1 MATDTKKLTLNQAV
15 AKMRATM
22 KKNNKRNGAMTQI
35 IGGLT
40 AGLVIMSVLVVW
52 LGCEA
57 IDKGKYQRA
66 YSRAKHTL
74 DIVCDEAEDY
84 EDCKISEY
92 KAGLKAVSE
101 PLEVL

>member
-1 MATDTKKLTLNQAV
+1 
-15 AKMRATM
+15 M
-22 KKNNKRNGAMTQI
+22 KKNNKRNGATIRRI

-40 AGLVIMSVLVVW
+40 AGLVIMSALAVW

-74 DIVCDEAEDY
+74 DMVCDEAEDY

>member
-1 MATDTKKLTLNQAV
+1 
-15 AKMRATM
+15 M
-22 KKNNKRNGAMTQI
+22 KKNNKRNGATTRI

-52 LGCEA
+52 GGCEA
-57 IDKGKYQRA
+57 IDKEKYQRA

>member
-1 MATDTKKLTLNQAV
+1 MPKTIEPKLR
-15 AKMRATM
+15 K
-22 KKNNKRNGAMTQI
+22 
-35 IGGLT
+35 IGDYLH
-40 AGLVIMSVLVVW
+40 L
-52 LGCEA
+52 EEDA
-57 IDKGKYQRA
+57 IFSIPEYQRA

-74 DIVCDEAEDY
+74 DMVCDEAEDY

>member
-1 MATDTKKLTLNQAV
+1 
-15 AKMRATM
+15 M
-22 KKNNKRNGAMTQI
+22 KNNNKRNGATIRI

-40 AGLVIMSVLVVW
+40 AGLAIMSVLVVW

-57 IDKGKYQRA
+57 MDKEKYQRA

-74 DIVCDEAEDY
+74 EMVCDEAEDY

-92 KAGLKAVSE
+92 KAGLRAVSE

>member
-1 MATDTKKLTLNQAV
+1 MATYTKKLTLNQAV

-22 KKNNKRNGAMTQI
+22 KKNNKRNGATIQI

-40 AGLVIMSVLVVW
+40 AGLVIMSMLAVW
-52 LGCEA
+52 FGCEA
-57 IDKGKYQRA
+57 IDKEKYQRA

-74 DIVCDEAEDY
+74 EMVCDEAEDY

>member
-1 MATDTKKLTLNQAV
+1 
-15 AKMRATM
+15 M
-22 KKNNKRNGAMTQI
+22 KKNNKRNGATIQI

-40 AGLVIMSVLVVW
+40 AGLVIMSVLIVW
-52 LGCEA
+52 VGCEA

-74 DIVCDEAEDY
+74 EMVCDEAEDY

>member
-15 AKMRATM
+15 AKMRATV

-40 AGLVIMSVLVVW
+40 AGLAIMSVLAVW
-52 LGCEA
+52 FGCEA
-57 IDKGKYQRA
+57 IDKVKYQRA

-74 DIVCDEAEDY
+74 EMVCDEAEDY